1 MTTGW
6 PGLTFSV
13 MPFTMFAGW
22 RTVAVAV
29 TGSVISDRRW
39 LLVLNTVFE
48 FLEKYTEKFI
58 RYLTS

>member
-13 MPFTMFAGW
+13 MAFTMFAAW

-29 TGSVISDRRW
+29 TSSAISGRRCQETGGSSF
-39 LLVLNTVFE
+39 LKTVG
-48 FLEKYTEKFI
+48 
-58 RYLTS
+58 